1 MSVIRGLYI
10 IFIATI
16 KKNKNNNHIK
26 NMTYGH
32 AFCINTTSFTVALIT
47 HVLSKQSTH

>member
-10 IFIATI
+10 IFITTI
-16 KKNKNNNHIK
+16 NKNKNKNHIK
-26 NMTYGH
+26 NMTCGH
-32 AFCINTTSFTVALIT
+32 AFCVNTSFTVALIT